1 MKIIVENMMTKDML
15 SLENIMKVVCSDKF
29 RNYIHKLYNIKDC
42 DPFTSGINAIA
53 VSTDIC
59 EAINIVNN
67 KQSVIAKPYTTSVQ
81 VIESSIPMFTNLA
94 MKYNPLENI
103 IFEVADRGYNITVA
117 DYGFSIDKRL
127 SENVTP
133 NRNIIDITPSDKF
146 YEVRDYIKSNLLV

>member
-1 MKIIVENMMTKDML
+1 MNIIVENMMTKDLL

-29 RNYIHKLYNIKDC
+29 NSYICDLYGIKDN
-42 DPFTSGINAIA
+42 DPFSSGINGIA

-67 KQSVIAKPYTTSVQ
+67 KQSVVARPYSATVMVS
-81 VIESSIPMFTNLA
+81 ESTIPMFTNLA

-117 DYGFSIDKRL
+117 DYGFTINKAQLESDM
-127 SENVTP
+127 SP
-133 NRNIIDITPSDKF
+133 NRNIIDITPSNKF
-146 YEVRDYIKSNLLV
+146 YDIRDYIKSKLL